1 MKYDAIESMDELR
14 KIYDLP
20 MELVLK
26 KQKTQLDQYTI
37 QFLGLSAFCVLS
49 TCSAGGSMDCSP
61 RGDYPG
67 FIKVLDDDT
76 IAIPDRP
83 GNNRLDSLSNVIENP
98 QVGLLI
104 LVPGFKECLR
114 INGQAK
120 LVTQMDLLEKFEHRG
135 KLPKSVMV
143 ISIEQIYFHCAKA
156 ITRSKLWQQES
167 QVDRK
172 IMPSL
177 GKILMKQVDP
187 ETSADEIRK
196 VETLIEE
203 RVKTT
208 LY

>member
-1 MKYDAIESMDELR
+1 MKYDAIESMEQLR
-14 KIYDLP
+14 KLYDLP
-20 MELVLK
+20 MELAVK
-26 KQKTQLDQYTI
+26 KQKSQLDQYST
-37 QFLGLSAFCVLS
+37 QFLELSAFCVLS

-83 GNNRLDSLSNVIENP
+83 GNNRLDSLSNVIENS

-120 LVTQMDLLEKFEHRG
+120 LFTQIDLLKKFEHKG
-135 KLPKSVMV
+135 KLPRTVMV
-143 ISIEQIYFHCAKA
+143 ISIQEIYFHCAKA
-156 ITRSKLWQQES
+156 ITRSKLWQLDS

-187 ETSADEIRK
+187 EKSADEIRK
-196 VETLIEE
+196 VEAFIEE